1 MEIPKEPL
9 HFGVASVIMVLRMD
23 RKCGKHMKNII
34 LVGMP
39 GSGKSTLG
47 VLLAKRLGYGYID
60 SDSVLVAQTGKRLPA
75 LIETLGNDGFLEKE
89 AQVNA
94 SLVVES
100 CVIATGGSAIYRR
113 DAIDKMRQNGIVVY
127 LQLSCEALA
136 KRLGNWE
143 QRGVVCHSGCTL
155 EELYAERSPLY
166 EAAADCIVSLD
177 DTTIEAAAERVY
189 KAVQDCR

>member
-1 MEIPKEPL
+1 
-9 HFGVASVIMVLRMD
+9 
-23 RKCGKHMKNII
+23 MKNII

-47 VLLAKRLGYGYID
+47 VLLAKRMGYGYID
-60 SDSVLVAQTGKRLPA
+60 SDSVLVAQTGKRLPE
-75 LIETLGNDGFLEKE
+75 LIETLGNEGFLERE

-100 CVIATGGSAIYRR
+100 CVIATGGSAIYRT
-113 DAIDKMRQNGIVVY
+113 DAIEKMKKNGIVVY
-127 LQLSCEALA
+127 LKLSCDALA

-143 QRGVVCHSGCTL
+143 QRGVVCHAGCTL
-155 EELYAERSPLY
+155 PELYAERSPLY

-177 DTTIEAAAERVY
+177 NTTIEAATERVWQS
-189 KAVQDCR
+189 VQIKLGENHGR